1 MFEKII
7 FGKQSL
13 SCIPSMIISFPGQIT
28 TWAHLCDCYIF
39 LTNVSSGN
47 ESIKFRDSFKT

>member
-28 TWAHLCDCYIF
+28 AWAHLCDCYIF